1 MAKQKKRATAGKRK
15 PTPRGKVRKSA
26 RGKAAKRTAAKS
38 KPRKRLAKA
47 MRKHAAAKHVGRKR
61 KRPATP
67 PTTSAVE
74 TVTTDVIEEAAPGEI
89 AITEF
94 EETQEREE
102 GEGPER
108 PEETP
113 PESEE
118 R

>member
-1 MAKQKKRATAGKRK
+1 VVITRVRTTAVLRQGGTLGNLQRDCGG
-15 PTPRGKVRKSA
+15 PIAG
-26 RGKAAKRTAAKS
+26 G
-38 KPRKRLAKA
+38 
-47 MRKHAAAKHVGRKR
+47 

-74 TVTTDVIEEAAPGEI
+74 TITTDVIEEAAPGQI

-113 PESEE
+113 K